1 MIVNQVLAQGIIVS
15 VISVYDK
22 QSGLD
27 DDSQKDNFYNHLITV
42 VSESVENEI
51 VVAEDTLMVMLDV
64 IQKTMSTSMEFM
76 NMELQ
81 IKKKKGFWTF
91 VQL

>member
-1 MIVNQVLAQGIIVS
+1 
-15 VISVYDK
+15 
-22 QSGLD
+22 
-27 DDSQKDNFYNHLITV
+27 
-42 VSESVENEI
+42 
-51 VVAEDTLMVMLDV
+51 MVMLEV

-81 IKKKKGFWTF
+81 IKKEKGFWTF